1 MQQAVKDNVKQ
12 RETNARLQ
20 RAIKEAKERAQKEKE
35 ERMAA
40 RKGQIKFSVHL
51 KMLRIQ
57 FDVYHSFCMIIFNSI
72 VLNARV
78 KCECMYDYTQ
88 QSFTFYRIS
97 KTVIQ
102 CLLCIYKFC
111 LTCFR
116 G

>member
-1 MQQAVKDNVKQ
+1 MQQAVKDNAKQ

-20 RAIKEAKERAQKEKE
+20 RAKEAKERAQKEKE

-78 KCECMYDYTQ
+78 KYECQYSYTQ
-88 QSFTFYRIS
+88 QSFTFHRIS
-97 KTVIQ
+97 KLSFNVYCVFIS
-102 CLLCIYKFC
+102 FV
-111 LTCFR
+111 
-116 G
+116 